1 LKSSKIGVVDYGM
14 SNLRSVL
21 NALRFVGSEG
31 EIITEPEKISHY
43 EKLILPG
50 VGAFGEAIAT
60 LHKLGFVQALNDA
73 KTKGTPI
80 LGICLGM
87 QLMCKSSEENGM
99 FEGLGWLDATVTRF
113 PTRSGLKVPHIGW
126 NNLMIKKF
134 HYLIEGMP
142 DESDVYF
149 VHSYEVKCTE
159 ANDVIATCEYGEEFT
174 AIFGRENVMGI
185 QFHPE
190 KSQMI
195 GLRILKNYAE
205 KS

>member
-1 LKSSKIGVVDYGM
+1 MSSPKIGVIDYGM

-31 EIITEPEKISHY
+31 EIITDPEKISHY

-60 LHKLGFVQALNDA
+60 LHKLGFTQALNDA

-113 PTRSGLKVPHIGW
+113 PTRPGLKIPHIGW
-126 NNLMIKKF
+126 NNLMIRKS
-134 HYLIEGMP
+134 HYLIEGIP

-149 VHSYEVKCTE
+149 VHSYEVKCAE
-159 ANDVIATCEYGEEFT
+159 ANDVISTCNYGEEFT

-195 GLRILKNYAE
+195 GLRILKNYIE